1 MHRDLVIATGNRGK
15 LREIQAILD
24 DLGWHAVA
32 QTGLGVT
39 DIEETGLSFIENA
52 ILKARNASR
61 QTGRP
66 ALADDSGLA
75 VDALHGAP
83 GIYSAR
89 YSGPGA
95 TDAANVDKLLA
106 AMVDVPEEHRTARFH
121 CVMALVR
128 HADDPVPLVCHG
140 QWEGIITRSPQGTHG
155 FGYDPVFFVPG
166 EGCTSA
172 ELDPHVKNRLS
183 HRAQALRQLASLL
196 AAELG
201 RSSDKTL

>member
-1 MHRDLVIATGNRGK
+1 MSRSLVIATGNRGK

-24 DLGWHAVA
+24 ELDWQAVA
-32 QTGLGVT
+32 QTDLGVT

-52 ILKARNASR
+52 ILKARNAAR

-75 VDALHGAP
+75 VDALGGAP

-89 YSGPGA
+89 YAGLGA
-95 TDAANVDKLLA
+95 TDAANVDKLLGA
-106 AMVDVPEEHRTARFH
+106 LSDTPDGARTARFH

-140 QWEGIITRSPQGTHG
+140 QWEGVITRSPQGSQG
-155 FGYDPVFFVPG
+155 FGYDPVFFVP
-166 EGCTSA
+166 EQACTSA
-172 ELDPHVKNRLS
+172 QLDPVTKNRLS
-183 HRAQALRQLASLL
+183 HRGQALRQLAAML
-196 AAELG
+196 AGGSQPLG
-201 RSSDKTL
+201 PVLS